1 LRFRIAGTSA
11 VHPRWAACP
20 NFALQPGRFRAHRLQ
35 SRAEV
40 AMKRRRQP
48 PLRSAHDFF
57 SKPKAFQERWKR
69 GLRAVSLMKNKKL
82 SLREASIESEV
93 DPRFVR
99 RWMSPALRRNA
110 SGRYTAK
117 PSNRLL
123 RILRLPSAEGPSVIE
138 VATRDSREAA
148 LIGRYWRLVAKFLRT
163 GDETVFARLR
173 RKTVLDANGKRIRLL
188 FDPDVLHLLGDAGRL
203 DFEGIYAQTA

>member
-1 LRFRIAGTSA
+1 
-11 VHPRWAACP
+11 
-20 NFALQPGRFRAHRLQ
+20 
-35 SRAEV
+35 
-40 AMKRRRQP
+40 MKRRRQRTP
-48 PLRSAHDFF
+48 RNADDFF
-57 SKPKAFQERWKR
+57 RRPKTFQERWR
-69 GLRAVSLMKNKKL
+69 LGLRAVSLMRNKKL

-93 DPRFVR
+93 DSRFLR
-99 RWMSPALRRNA
+99 RWMSPALRKSAR
-110 SGRYTAK
+110 GRYAAK
-117 PSNRLL
+117 PSDKLL
-123 RILRLPSAEGPSVIE
+123 RVLKLPSAEGPSLIE

-188 FDPDVLHLLGDAGRL
+188 FDPEVLHLLGDAGHL